1 LIGHRPAGGPAILD
15 QGEQVHMQDIHPIYF
30 LRRAEEERALA
41 RKASDR
47 FARMLHEHMAVECEN
62 RAKGVPNV
70 EARR

>member
-1 LIGHRPAGGPAILD
+1 
-15 QGEQVHMQDIHPIYF
+15 MQDIHPIYF